1 MSLRFDSLFIA
12 MEFPMIHR
20 PLQKLAI
27 ATSALFLMAGCASE
41 SVSKQEYS
49 EPLQVMAAAE
59 QAGAKSDSQA
69 ALHMQFAEENIKKAD
84 EYIEDE
90 KYDKARYFLDMAEID
105 ARLALVLAEGND
117 ARAKVKELDDR
128 IQKVRNDTL

>member
-1 MSLRFDSLFIA
+1 
-12 MEFPMIHR
+12 MILYR
-20 PLQKLAI
+20 PIQKLAL
-27 ATSALFLMAGCASE
+27 ATSALFLVAGCASE
-41 SVSKQEYS
+41 SVSKKEYS

-59 QAGAKSDSQA
+59 QAGAKNDSQA

-84 EYIEDE
+84 EYIDDE
-90 KYDKARYFLDMAEID
+90 KYDKARHYLDMAEVD

-117 ARAKVKELDDR
+117 ARSKVKEIEDR

>member
-1 MSLRFDSLFIA
+1 
-12 MEFPMIHR
+12 MIHK
-20 PLQKLAI
+20 PLQKLAL
-27 ATSALFLMAGCASE
+27 ATSALFLVAGCASE
-41 SVSKQEYS
+41 SVSKQEYA

-59 QAGAKSDSQA
+59 QAGAKDDSQA

-84 EYIEDE
+84 EYIADE
-90 KYDKARYFLDMAEID
+90 KYDKARYFLDMAEVD

-117 ARAKVKELDDR
+117 ARQKVQDLEKR